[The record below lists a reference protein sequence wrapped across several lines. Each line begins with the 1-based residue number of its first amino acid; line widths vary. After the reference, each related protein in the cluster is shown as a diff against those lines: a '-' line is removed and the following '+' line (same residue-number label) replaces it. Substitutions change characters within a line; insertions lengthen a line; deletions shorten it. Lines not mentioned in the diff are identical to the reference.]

1 MGHDILGQAPY
12 AYRPSAGRRRPTL
25 APIPERILPRVSMNT
40 LVKRKMTTNNLG
52 LNYGPSSL
60 LSLLRQKSSNYKV
73 TSNVPSLG
81 VARNRQVVQKVIN
94 KARAKYHNARTNA
107 ERIKVYSQFKKNH
120 TLAMNALKRKHL
132 KNLEELNNMVGSTN
146 KQLSKSL
153 QGAVNALKANLRKH

>member
-25 APIPERILPRVSMNT
+25 PPIPERTLPRVNM
-40 LVKRKMTTNNLG
+40 KRKMTSNNLG
-52 LNYGPSSL
+52 LNYGPSNL

-81 VARNRQVVQKVIN
+81 VARNRQAVQTVIN
-94 KARAKYHNARTNA
+94 KARAKYHAARTNA

-120 TLAMNALKRKHL
+120 TMAMNALKRKHL
-132 KNLEELNNMVGSTN
+132 KNLEELNSMVGTTN